1 MRFYIPV
8 TSKLTERTSNIHFKP
23 YWLNHPYPRHKPLE
37 PSGCVS
43 IPSICRLAN
52 FPIQGKTSAS
62 SRGETRTARCERKW
76 TRFKLPV
83 FRQLFQDLM
92 TKNKQ
97 RNWRRLLAGC
107 LVAVV
112 VLGLVIA
119 AAILLTGSP
128 DFTGTGTPAAP
139 GISLEEWLAGS
150 LSPKSFNGT
159 WISGK
164 YLIFLSRAE
173 GRGRIAGQGRI

>member
-1 MRFYIPV
+1 M
-8 TSKLTERTSNIHFKP
+8 TEGGPNI
-23 YWLNHPYPRHKPLE
+23 
-37 PSGCVS
+37 S
-43 IPSICRLAN
+43 
-52 FPIQGKTSAS
+52 
-62 SRGETRTARCERKW
+62 
-76 TRFKLPV
+76 
-83 FRQLFQDLM
+83 DLM

-112 VLGLVIA
+112 VLGLVVA

-159 WISGK
+159 WISGNEILYRDETGNLLIYNVTSRKPRRILESSNNALMSSFDHQLSADRK
-164 YLIFLSRAE
+164 YLLLAIDYQKVQRQEQQRCARKLINKTKPRKDRFFTFLPRTISSIIFA
-173 GRGRIAGQGRI
+173 RIEK

>member
-1 MRFYIPV
+1 
-8 TSKLTERTSNIHFKP
+8 
-23 YWLNHPYPRHKPLE
+23 
-37 PSGCVS
+37 
-43 IPSICRLAN
+43 
-52 FPIQGKTSAS
+52 
-62 SRGETRTARCERKW
+62 
-76 TRFKLPV
+76 
-83 FRQLFQDLM
+83 M

-164 YLIFLSRAE
+164 YLTFLFARGRVMLFSRLLAIAEESQKKTRLSTPHPTSFGLFLFRAGLLRIRPRREINFSREFKTVLQWFFICCKGRLGILAFGNLNFGDSRSVTVTPILSR
-173 GRGRIAGQGRI
+173 